1 MIQLAMALKYSTAL
15 IFCFALLLHSALL
28 AQDEDKKI
36 TSIEIKAIPGLQF
49 DKVRFSVAPGAEVK
63 LTVTNSDDDMPHNMV
78 ITKPGSRA
86 DVVLAAQQLAEKGPE
101 MNFIPKSPLVLW
113 SIPVIYSG
121 ESKTIQ
127 FKAPEEP
134 GIYPFVCTY
143 PGHGFIMYGY
153 MYVTENGIMPA
164 LENDENIPPLR
175 RTGDK
180 KVQDTESAAMHHHP
194 KLHPYDNVPPYLY
207 RVFIEESSLA
217 SIAVHLPNQLS
228 YCWDAALCQ
237 LQFAWQGEFLDN
249 TDLWHGHKNAY
260 AKVLGEIFYREKMEF
275 PIRIGSRE
283 SIPSPEFLRYKLI
296 DGYPEFHY
304 LLSGVEVHEIIHP
317 NKEGT
322 GLIRTIKVN
331 NAKEPVWFLF
341 NADEQVEYGFNK
353 GEIENGALKL
363 SPDEGKEFTIRM
375 TKSNK

>member
-1 MIQLAMALKYSTAL
+1 MVLKYSTAL
-15 IFCFALLLHSALL
+15 ILFFALLMHSALL
-28 AQDEDKKI
+28 AQGDGKKI

-49 DKVRFSVAPGAEVK
+49 DKVRFSVAPGAEVM
-63 LTVTNSDDDMPHNMV
+63 LTVTNSDEDMPHNML
-78 ITKPGSRA
+78 ITMPNSRE
-86 DVVLAAQQLAEKGPE
+86 VVVNAAQQLAEKGPE
-101 MNFIPKSPLVLW
+101 MNFIPNSPSVLW

-134 GIYPFVCTY
+134 GIYPYVCTY

-175 RTGDK
+175 RTENK
-180 KVQDTESAAMHHHP
+180 NLQDSESAAMHHHP
-194 KLHPYDNVPPYLY
+194 KLHPYENVPPYLY
-207 RVFIEESSLA
+207 RVFIEGSSLA

-228 YCWDAALCQ
+228 YAWDAELCQ

-260 AKVLGEIFYREKMEF
+260 AKVLGEIFYREKIEL

-283 SIPSPEFLRYKLI
+283 NIPSPEFLRYKLI

-317 NKEGT
+317 NKEGS
-322 GLIRTIKVN
+322 GLIRTIRISD
-331 NAKEPVWFLF
+331 AKEPVWFLF
-341 NADEQVEYGFNK
+341 NADGQVEYAFSK
-353 GEIENGALKL
+353 GEIEEGALKL
-363 SPDEGKEFTIRM
+363 SPDEAKEFTITV
-375 TKSNK
+375 TKSEQ